1 MTGVSL
7 LQLIEVVLALF
18 IVVLAGYVAK
28 KRKVLAAHDTGVI
41 NRIIVD
47 FALPALIFRAVYQQQ
62 ISKDMMVATGIFIAA
77 ELITLGLALLVIKP
91 FRKVSPVVGSFAV
104 CAAFGNTGFLGYP
117 VTTAAYSAASL
128 AHSFG
133 IPLSDGKLLAAKA
146 MATAVMY
153 DQIGMFVVLYLVAVP
168 ILVAMGKQPG
178 RNSVIGRNE
187 LSKAVLSPS
196 FLALMGTLL
205 LNVFHIQVPVI
216 VLHVAATL
224 AGAVVPLVMISLG
237 LMLETRQLLK
247 GENVGLVLGILV
259 MKMAVMPLIIFLG
272 TARLGLDPLVRAVA
286 VTSGAMPPAM
296 LCAVL
301 SERYGCERGLA
312 AATAI
317 LGALLVALSMP
328 LLMTLMGVG

>member
-1 MTGVSL
+1 M
-7 LQLIEVVLALF
+7 QLIEVVLALF
-18 IVVLAGYVAK
+18 IVVLAGYIAK
-28 KRKVLAAHDTGVI
+28 KRKVLAAQDTGVI

-47 FALPALIFRAVYQQQ
+47 FALPALIFRAVYQQT
-62 ISKDMMVATGIFIAA
+62 ISRDMMVATGVFIAA
-77 ELITLGLALLVIKP
+77 ELITLGLAFLVIKP
-91 FRKVSPVVGSFAV
+91 FKMASPIVGTFAV

-117 VTTAAYSAASL
+117 VTTAAYSAVSL
-128 AHSFG
+128 AHSLG
-133 IPLSDGKLLAAKA
+133 VSLEQGKLLAAKA

-168 ILVAMGKQPG
+168 ILVAMGRMPS
-178 RNSVIGRNE
+178 RNSAIGRYE
-187 LSKAVLSPS
+187 LQKAVFSPS
-196 FLALMGTLL
+196 FLALVVTLL
-205 LNVFHIQVPVI
+205 LNVFHIQVPNI
-216 VLHVAATL
+216 VLNVAATL

-237 LMLETRQLLK
+237 LMLETRQLMK
-247 GENVGLVLGILV
+247 RDSMGLVLGILV
-259 MKMAVMPLIIFLG
+259 MKMAVMPLIIYLG
-272 TARLGLDPLVRAVA
+272 TAKLGLDPLVRAVS

-328 LLMTLMGVG
+328 LLMTAMGVG